1 MVLLFGR
8 FFEYSC
14 FVTKIF
20 CSVFV
25 RTEHGIPKFGNTPNT
40 EDFSSYEEHGMTPQE
55 RYSFLQDPVKGL
67 LFPTFFSI
75 VSSIMTSYSQ

>member
-8 FFEYSC
+8 FSEYSC

-25 RTEHGIPKFGNTPNT
+25 RTEHGIPKFGNMPNT
-40 EDFSSYEEHGMTPQE
+40 EDFCSYEEHGMTPQG
-55 RYSFLQDPVKGL
+55 RYHKLVRIRVRHVVRVRFG
-67 LFPTFFSI
+67 
-75 VSSIMTSYSQ
+75 TS